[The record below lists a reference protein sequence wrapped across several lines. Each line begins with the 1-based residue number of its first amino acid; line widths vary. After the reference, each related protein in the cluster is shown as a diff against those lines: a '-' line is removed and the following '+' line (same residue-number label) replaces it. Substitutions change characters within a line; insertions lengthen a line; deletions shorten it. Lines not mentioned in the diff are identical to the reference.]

1 MSQDQKKEESDLGK
15 RIRLHIAGE
24 NYYLLGVRT
33 PDGGMDFHI
42 TVPDQN
48 KPTGRNRWITAEEI
62 CKGCAALT
70 RMVD

>member
-1 MSQDQKKEESDLGK
+1 MEQGQKKEGSDLGK
-15 RIRLHIAGE
+15 RLRLHIAGE

-33 PDGGMDFHI
+33 SDGGMDFHI

-48 KPTGRNRWITAEEI
+48 KATGRRRWETAEEI
-62 CKGCAALT
+62 CKGCSALT